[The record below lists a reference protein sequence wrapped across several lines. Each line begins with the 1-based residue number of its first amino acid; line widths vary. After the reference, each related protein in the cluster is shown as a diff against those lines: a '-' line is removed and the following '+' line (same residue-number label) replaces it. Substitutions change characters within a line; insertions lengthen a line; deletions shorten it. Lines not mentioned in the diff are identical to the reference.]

1 MKKLILA
8 LVLTVFSLLTAFS
21 QSYSTNYQQG
31 LQKYV
36 PAPNTVATTNI
47 TLNQVQSGW
56 ALQNQACA
64 GCPSYWYQVLM
75 TQTPIQAEDGL
86 YYYYY
91 YFNFFSN
98 SHYTNGV
105 KASTYLS
112 QLNFY
117 YNGIFALNAPYLLLP
132 AGQQV
137 WGAWIR
143 LGVNNAVVQF
153 TVSNVS
159 VQ

>member
-1 MKKLILA
+1 MIA
-8 LVLTVFSLLTAFS
+8 IFA
-21 QSYSTNYQQG
+21 QSYAPNYQRQQQVQ
-31 LQKYV
+31 QKHV
-36 PAPNTVATTNI
+36 PHSNTVATINI
-47 TLNQVQSGW
+47 TLNQVQNGW
-56 ALQNQACA
+56 ARQGQACA
-64 GCPSYWYQVLM
+64 GCPSYWYQVLVS
-75 TQTPIQAEDGL
+75 QQPIQAEDGL

-105 KASTYLS
+105 QASTYLS
-112 QLNFY
+112 QVNFY
-117 YNGIFALNAPYLLLP
+117 YNGILGINAPYLLLP

-143 LGVNNAVVQF
+143 LGVNNATVSF
-153 TVSNVS
+153 TVTNFS